1 MTAEQQAAEAF
12 DRELQHSLTALPPR
26 PGLSDHAAVLKHRR
40 CELSIQ
46 ELLQYYSRKLP
57 AYLYGPRLLS
67 VGAQLTDERQDHRIA
82 QLCFQ
87 RLADLNLPAGS
98 PDSSAKLDA
107 AGGLVLHV
115 RALYGLH
122 ATQAAEAL
130 REDGQLQHQH
140 TRTAVLSAL
149 AGLQAACQLA
159 MPAQPLLV
167 HEGTQHIHRVA
178 VRLLSAAG
186 LHAQVLPHMLFAAR
200 AMECHVSLGSTQFLP
215 WRVQLYATA
224 AECYYTLI
232 SSAEQHGVNS
242 DAATAPV
249 PPAHSSDGPNTGVAS
264 TAEAAT
270 AVLAAGLSQLASI
283 ARAQSLDAVPAPDVT
298 AAVQAAQAQL
308 VLLQCLFE
316 QRQAAAAGTEQTA
329 AAVGQLTASMKPVG
343 SSVEQL
349 TALVRLLQSSLA
361 AHGSEPLH
369 KVQLP
374 TNLQPAMAAAAQ
386 LAAEVLK
393 LDAALEAEQDSSG
406 AAEARSASAQ
416 LHKVCVGLC
425 FAPQSWTVT
434 GFMDGV

>member
-12 DRELQHSLTALPPR
+12 ERESQHALAALPPR
-26 PGLSDHAAVLKHRR
+26 PCLSDHATVLKHRR

-67 VGAQLTDERQDHRIA
+67 FGAQLTDERQDHRIA
-82 QLCFQ
+82 LLCFQ

-98 PDSSAKLDA
+98 PDSLAKLDA
-107 AGGLVLHV
+107 AGRLALHV

-130 REDGQLQHQH
+130 REDRRLQHQH
-140 TRTAVLSAL
+140 TVAAVLLAL

-159 MPAQPLLV
+159 MPAKPLLV
-167 HEGTQHIHRVA
+167 HEGTEHIHRVA

-200 AMECHVSLGSTQFLP
+200 AMECHVSLGSTQLLP

-232 SSAEQHGVNS
+232 NSTGQDGGTS

-249 PPAHSSDGPNTGVAS
+249 PPAHSSDGPSFGDAP

-270 AVLAAGLSQLASI
+270 AVLAAGLSKLASI

-298 AAVQAAQAQL
+298 VAVQAAQAQL

-316 QRQAAAAGTEQTA
+316 QRQTAAAGTEQAA
-329 AAVGQLTASMKPVG
+329 AAVGQLMASIKPVG

-361 AHGSEPLH
+361 AHGSALH

-386 LAAEVLK
+386 LAAEVLR
-393 LDAALEAEQDSSG
+393 LDAALDAEQDSSG
-406 AAEARSASAQ
+406 AAEACSAHAQ
-416 LHKVCVGLC
+416 LHKVCV
-425 FAPQSWTVT
+425 
-434 GFMDGV
+434 